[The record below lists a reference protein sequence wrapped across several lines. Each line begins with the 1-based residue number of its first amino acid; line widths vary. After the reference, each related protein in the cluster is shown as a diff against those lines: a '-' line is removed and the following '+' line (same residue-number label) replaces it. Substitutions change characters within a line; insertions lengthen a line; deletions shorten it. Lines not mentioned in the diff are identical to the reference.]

1 MREEKGEKCIILTNP
16 LRLAIIKEMLLDI
29 LESQPLRR
37 LLLTDLVPAFLT
49 HYQLILL
56 PQDYGFSSLEEL
68 VTSFPEICLI
78 QQALSVPLPQP
89 QATPAEED
97 SLASSASQTQQT
109 QQKLPQQPPFSL
121 TGDEPRVNT
130 TREEVKEQQLS
141 NPPTTTTTT
150 FVCLADRSCLKQA
163 AHRCLQILFNSP
175 FGSIPE
181 AEFRERFRTMFQEEL
196 DFELVRN
203 EMAPFIMVRLI
214 MH

>member
-1 MREEKGEKCIILTNP
+1 M
-16 LRLAIIKEMLLDI
+16 
-29 LESQPLRR
+29 
-37 LLLTDLVPAFLT
+37 
-49 HYQLILL
+49 
-56 PQDYGFSSLEEL
+56 
-68 VTSFPEICLI
+68 
-78 QQALSVPLPQP
+78 
-89 QATPAEED
+89 
-97 SLASSASQTQQT
+97 
-109 QQKLPQQPPFSL
+109 
-121 TGDEPRVNT
+121 NT

-203 EMAPFIMVRLI
+203 EMAPFIMVRTSVHLLQV
-214 MH
+214 HVVNFHFQNPHWLALGEGLQCPSPTSRPATTARE